1 MPRWARL
8 RREEPARRAD
18 SGARAGAP
26 AVGAVGRRERTQSAA
41 CAVGRRA
48 AAPEAVAGG
57 CGQASRWSLGGGA
70 SRPRAA
76 LAEGG
81 GAGGEPGAAAE
92 AGRRRQGPLPPE
104 EPAEMLA
111 ENLVEEFEMKE
122 DEPWYDHQDL
132 QQGEGAVARRGLA
145 RAGRL
150 PARGFTSWP
159 RNC

>member
-1 MPRWARL
+1 M
-8 RREEPARRAD
+8 
-18 SGARAGAP
+18 
-26 AVGAVGRRERTQSAA
+26 
-41 CAVGRRA
+41 
-48 AAPEAVAGG
+48 G
-57 CGQASRWSLGGGA
+57 CGA

-92 AGRRRQGPLPPE
+92 AGRRRRGPLPPE

-145 RAGRL
+145 RARRL
-150 PARGFTSWP
+150 PA
-159 RNC
+159 